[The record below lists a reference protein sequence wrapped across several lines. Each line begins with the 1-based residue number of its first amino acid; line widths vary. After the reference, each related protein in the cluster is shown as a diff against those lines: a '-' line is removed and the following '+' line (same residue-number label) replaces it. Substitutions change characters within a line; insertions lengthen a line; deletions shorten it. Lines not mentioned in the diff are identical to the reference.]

1 MKIAFSLQVH
11 YYQHL
16 RLVRKM
22 ILKLFHSLFL
32 KVMARNFFFL
42 NRIFILLLYH
52 LKLSVHFMVPFK
64 LVLIWLY
71 FLFNYGEKF
80 FMARIVFGLMYLFMG
95 NCLVLANHFFKLLV
109 GILFRFFAMFFNPD
123 FIFMFASVF

>member
-11 YYQHL
+11 CYQHL
-16 RLVRKM
+16 RLERKM

-52 LKLSVHFMVPFK
+52 FKLSVHLMVPLK
-64 LVLIWLY
+64 QVLIRLY
-71 FLFNYGEKF
+71 FLFNFVGLF
-80 FMARIVFGLMYLFMG
+80 FMAKIVFGLMYLFMG
-95 NCLVLANHFFKLLV
+95 NCLVLANHFFILLV
-109 GILFRFFAMFFNPD
+109 CILLRFFAMFFNPN
-123 FIFMFASVF
+123 FIFMFASVI